1 MHVDT
6 NAIRVTTGVWIPARA
21 LASAT
26 VWVTWLVPARGF
38 RA

>member
-1 MHVDT
+1 MHIETVH
-6 NAIRVTTGVWIPARA
+6 VTPGVWAAARA

-26 VWVTWLVPARGF
+26 VWVTWKDKARGF

>member
-1 MHVDT
+1 MQSDAIHVT
-6 NAIRVTTGVWIPARA
+6 PGVWVVARA

-26 VWVTWLVPARGF
+26 VWVTWKEKARGF